1 MASGRIKGI
10 TIKLDANITPLQTAL
25 SKVDKSLK
33 TTQSNLKDINKL
45 LKLDPKNT
53 ELLTQKQKNLKGAIE
68 NTKERL
74 QQLRDA
80 QSQVKKGTDEW
91 DALQREII
99 ETEQK
104 LEGLEDEYKDFGSV
118 AKQQLKAVSEK
129 VKGVG
134 EKLKSVGDSVMGVG
148 KTLTMKLTAPLAAI
162 GGIGA
167 AKFAEVD
174 KTMQLVNAT
183 MGNTAEQ
190 ADLINEAMKQA
201 AANSTFGMNDA
212 ATAALNFARAG
223 LTAEQAAAALAP
235 AMNLAAGEGG
245 ELDTVSAGLVATING
260 FHGSFDDAAAYA
272 DVFANACNNSALDVD
287 SLSNAMS
294 VAAPIFASAGYSV
307 NDAALYMGVMANNGI
322 EADKAANSLKTGL
335 ARLVSPAKQGA
346 QKMEELGI
354 SVTNADGSMKDSVTI
369 QKELNKA
376 FSKLSEAEQIAAA
389 SAIFGKNQM
398 SPWLALINTAPEDV
412 NALSEALEVEG
423 TTMSMA
429 DAMMSGFGGSLE
441 KLKSSLDVAAIT
453 LGEKLAPYIQL
464 VSDKIQA
471 AIDWFNGLDEEQQQ
485 LIVKIGLVVAAIGP
499 AVIAIGA
506 VIHVVGTLIT
516 IIGGLLS
523 PIGLVVAAIG
533 GAIAIGVA
541 LYKNWDKIK
550 AKAAELKDKVVEKWN
565 NLKDDVSG
573 AVDTLKNKVSQQW
586 ETLKSTVTTAA
597 ETVKSNVVNAWNN
610 AKTAVTNTVENIR
623 STVSEKWSSIKNTV
637 SEKAKA
643 IASTVGEKFN
653 SVKEKVSSALGTAA
667 TTVANKF
674 ASIYNAITDKLG
686 KARDFVQTAIEKIKS
701 FFNFEWSLPK
711 LKLPHFSIEGS
722 FSLNPP
728 SIPHIGVEWYNK
740 AYNTPWLFT
749 KPTVIGGRG
758 FGDGGGSGEIV
769 YGRDQLL
776 RDIAQAK
783 GGDDITINVYASEG
797 MNINQ
802 LADKIQQRL
811 TFTQNQKVRAYA

>member
-53 ELLTQKQKNLKGAIE
+53 ELLSQKQKNLQSAIDK
-68 NTKERL
+68 TKERL
-74 QQLRDA
+74 QQLKDA

-223 LTAEQAAAALAP
+223 LTAEQAAATLAP

-260 FHGSFDDAAAYA
+260 FHGSFDEAAAYA

-287 SLSNAMS
+287 SLSSAMS

-346 QKMEELGI
+346 QKMDELGI
-354 SVTNADGSMKDSVTI
+354 SVTNADGTMKDSITI
-369 QKELNKA
+369 QKELHDK
-376 FSKLSEAEQIAAA
+376 FKDLSEAEQIAAA

-441 KLKSSLDVAAIT
+441 KLKSSLDVAATT

-506 VIHVVGTLIT
+506 VIHVAGTLIT